1 MLTPVN
7 IRLQVVLLLLCVSPC
22 FSQTLPGLLP
32 LSDADSSYIRKFSL
46 DKEVRFT
53 YGAQG
58 NNLSLGST
66 RDDGTKVNGDI
77 YKNTNDYIGAGI
89 TYGWLDGDISFSL
102 RGTTYLKE
110 ERSNLTQFK
119 LAFSYT
125 RRKIVFRP
133 YYSES
138 TGVVVSGSDN
148 EFESTPSLQE
158 VKLGMQITYLF
169 NSSRYSYRAS
179 MYQSEYQ
186 VKTAGSFLIRID
198 PFYRSLGTND
208 GSMIPPAHDLA
219 TRFGEQTGLEYIRS
233 PGLLVLPGYGIN
245 VVVRDTRFFISPIVF
260 AGLGLAQNMY
270 ETTTSKGS
278 YTSLEYAANVVLNT
292 GYNGSAYY
300 AKIQFAWSLGYTS
313 LDPTY
318 LTNSNLT
325 CVMTGG
331 IRFKNLKRI
340 VQ

>member
-1 MLTPVN
+1 MTPN
-7 IRLQVVLLLLCVSPC
+7 IRLQVAALLFVVSPC
-22 FSQTLPGLLP
+22 LGQTLPELLP
-32 LSDADSSYIRKFSL
+32 LDDADSNYVRKF
-46 DKEVRFT
+46 VRKNEARFF
-53 YGAQG
+53 YGGQG

-66 RDDGTKVNGDI
+66 RYDATALNGDL

-102 RGTTYLKE
+102 PGTTYLKE

-138 TGVVVSGSDN
+138 EGVVISGSNN
-148 EFESTPSLQE
+148 EFESSPSLHE
-158 VKLGMQITYLF
+158 VRLGLQITYLF
-169 NSSRYSYRAS
+169 NPSRYSYRAS

-186 VKTAGSFLIRID
+186 MKTAGSFLIQIN
-198 PFYRSLGTND
+198 PFYRSLGTKN
-208 GSMIPPAHDLA
+208 GSMIPAAYDLPS
-219 TRFGEQTGLEYIRS
+219 RFGDQAGLEYIRS

-245 VVVRDTRFFISPIVF
+245 VVVHDTRLFISPIVF

-270 ETTTSKGS
+270 ETTSGS
-278 YTSLEYAANVVLNT
+278 GSFTSLEYAAHVVLNA
-292 GYNGSAYY
+292 GYNGSTFYS
-300 AKIQFAWSLGYTS
+300 KLQFTWSSGYTS

-325 CVMTGG
+325 CVLTGG
-331 IRFKNLKRI
+331 IRFKKLK
-340 VQ
+340 